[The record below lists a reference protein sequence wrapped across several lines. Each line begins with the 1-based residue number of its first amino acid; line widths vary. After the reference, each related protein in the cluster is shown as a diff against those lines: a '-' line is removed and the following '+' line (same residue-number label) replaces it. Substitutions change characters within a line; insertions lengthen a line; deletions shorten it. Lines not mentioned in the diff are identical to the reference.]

1 MPFHLVSK
9 WPEWSHNPPKREA
22 RKCCPLKSP
31 SLVWTADPRG
41 HGRGNGCLD
50 RTLTARDK
58 PVFSMSQIA
67 QQCLGLPPCL
77 RLWGL
82 SPGLVVAPWA
92 STLLSSSVSEAK
104 TVFTEGSADFL
115 GNFPESRWTTAFP
128 DAGCSTEFAIL
139 VFAYRVQEIKIN
151 SVIRGHEGETGAPPT
166 VDLTWPLPTSLPSLR
181 AVTSG
186 L

>member
-1 MPFHLVSK
+1 MPFHLVAK

-31 SLVWTADPRG
+31 SLVWTADPGG
-41 HGRGNGCLD
+41 HGRGNGCLY

-67 QQCLGLPPCL
+67 QQCLGVPPCL
-77 RLWGL
+77 WLWGL

-92 STLLSSSVSEAK
+92 STPLSSSVSETK

-139 VFAYRVQEIKIN
+139 VFAYRVQEIN
-151 SVIRGHEGETGAPPT
+151 SYQRTRERNKSPPQLWAQHGHFLPPF
-166 VDLTWPLPTSLPSLR
+166 LASGQSPLACNS
-181 AVTSG
+181 
-186 L
+186 